1 MKKLLTLFSLLFSFT
16 LCGAQELQLIEQ
28 KAADKVPF
36 AKPFALQFSLSHT
49 PGYEVTVAKD
59 SLSKDFEI
67 TQMAAQRKSPGTLI
81 YDFTALPFTLGKST
95 FTVT

>member
-49 PGYEVTVAKD
+49 PG
-59 SLSKDFEI
+59 
-67 TQMAAQRKSPGTLI
+67 
-81 YDFTALPFTLGKST
+81 
-95 FTVT
+95 